1 MDFGVSGPRLTQTY
15 LFAWFPVRNGPGMY
29 LTCVGCLQQAETV
42 RYRFIVLRYE
52 SSMNLRL
59 CYGSF
64 LARASFDTYAIAF
77 GLFLLQRWD
86 SEPSGK
92 KLLDFYYFFLM
103 LRRHNQIVGKF
114 IEDFRNFIAERYGE
128 NRSKVGL
135 EQNALKLSQNRPKSY
150 QKREVKFSGHHLVSL
165 RPLIPLTQFIA
176 DPNSPLWK

>member
-1 MDFGVSGPRLTQTY
+1 MRRMPPAGGNRQISIHSAPLWILYEFEAVLWKFFGSRKLRY
-15 LFAWFPVRNGPGMY
+15 LRD
-29 LTCVGCLQQAETV
+29 CLRTFFVAKMRFWTV
-42 RYRFIVLRYE
+42 RKKTI
-52 SSMNLRL
+52 
-59 CYGSF
+59 G
-64 LARASFDTYAIAF
+64 
-77 GLFLLQRWD
+77 FLL
-86 SEPSGK
+86 
-92 KLLDFYYFFLM
+92 FFSM